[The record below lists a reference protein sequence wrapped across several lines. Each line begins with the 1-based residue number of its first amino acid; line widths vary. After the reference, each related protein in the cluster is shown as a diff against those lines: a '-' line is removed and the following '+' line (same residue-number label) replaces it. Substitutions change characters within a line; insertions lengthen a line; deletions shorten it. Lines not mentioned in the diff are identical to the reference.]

1 MFEFLGNIGS
11 ALGNAGKAVGSAL
24 GNVGG
29 KIADVGGKIGNTIKT
44 SPLADK
50 LAGGF
55 ERSREKWEEMDEE
68 DKKDFLDRF
77 GSSQQ
82 SNPYAGLGN
91 LTSSVNFQT
100 QPLQQRQMQ
109 FYIPAERN
117 FY

>member
-11 ALGNAGKAVGSAL
+11 ALGNAGKTVGSAL

-29 KIADVGGKIGNTIKT
+29 KIADVGNKIKT
-44 SPLADK
+44 SSLADK
-50 LAGGF
+50 LAGGL

-77 GSSQQ
+77 GSSEQV
-82 SNPYAGLGN
+82 NPYAGLGN
-91 LTSSVNFQT
+91 LTSNVNFQT

-109 FYIPAERN
+109 FYIPVERN